1 MSKATGDIDRTI
13 FNKNDQRTEDLHL
26 QLSAKYMV
34 YKDLADRVILNPTQM
49 GKATFLTI
57 SLIFREKRSSCVLH
71 TTRYN
76 FYSGA
81 QTPEPVQK

>member
-1 MSKATGDIDRTI
+1 MSKATADIDRTI

-49 GKATFLTI
+49 GKLL
-57 SLIFREKRSSCVLH
+57 S
-71 TTRYN
+71 
-76 FYSGA
+76 FY
-81 QTPEPVQK
+81 

>member
-1 MSKATGDIDRTI
+1 VKRRLLEMSKATADIDRTI

-49 GKATFLTI
+49 GKPL
-57 SLIFREKRSSCVLH
+57 S
-71 TTRYN
+71 
-76 FYSGA
+76 FYY
-81 QTPEPVQK
+81 VDF